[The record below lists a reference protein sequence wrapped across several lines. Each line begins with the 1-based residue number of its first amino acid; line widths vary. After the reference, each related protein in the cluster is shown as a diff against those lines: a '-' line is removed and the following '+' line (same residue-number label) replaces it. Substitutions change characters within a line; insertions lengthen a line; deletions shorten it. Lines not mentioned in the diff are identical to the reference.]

1 VNVEQPAAPGVA
13 AAEGGE
19 HPAGPGRWLSLIGLV
34 LVLAFAGVAW
44 VQSRALGLLNDT
56 VSYQGDSLV
65 WSFYQLEAETL
76 RLRQVLDDL
85 ADHPQASGLEAVR
98 DRYELFVSR
107 ISLIDPHRTRA
118 VLSDLPRQA
127 EVLAALQA
135 FVQHADPLLAEGEG
149 GARAGDARVWR
160 DLVHRLDWLAA
171 PMRELALQVNQ
182 AVGEQVTRRNEAVRL
197 QNRLAIGLTVFQSL
211 LTLAFAV
218 IVMRQIR
225 ALHQRHHRLEQ
236 LAQHLQE
243 ARADAEQA
251 SRAKSAF
258 LANMSHELRTPFNGL
273 LGMLSLLEATPL
285 EAQQRAHLATARES
299 GRHLLALL
307 NDVLDISTLESG
319 RLEVH
324 PHDVD
329 LRGLVHDVAAL
340 MGTHARAKGLPL
352 HCEVAPEVPQTLRA
366 DGKRLK
372 QILFNLL
379 GNAIKFTPG
388 GEVRLEV
395 AVRPAAGG
403 APERLALQVSDTGIG
418 MDAATLARLFQRFSQ
433 GDASIQRRYGGTGL
447 GLEISRSL
455 ARLMGGDIEVDSAP
469 GQGSRF
475 TVTIALERVQA
486 LAEAAPPPSTAPV
499 PAALSA
505 EVLVTDDHP
514 VNRSLMQ
521 AILQHLGHRVHLCE
535 NGAEAVEWLR
545 QHRCDL
551 VLMDVHMPVMDGLAA
566 TRAIRALPPPACDV
580 PVIALTAD
588 AFDAARQRALEAG
601 MNDFITKPVQVPVV
615 VEVLRR
621 FVPRLAAAEDSSPHA
636 TQPVLQPEP
645 GPAPGLGPTPTVAVS
660 AAVPAFMPVSSP
672 ASSPMITSPA
682 PAAPRP
688 RLRVRRG
695 EIAEWL
701 DLEAIAE
708 ICVTV
713 GLEGYRSL
721 LAGLL
726 AESSPALDEL
736 LRALDPAAD
745 PAAIRGAAHKFKGA
759 VASLG
764 LKRLAATA
772 KAWELASAE
781 APLEAGQREQ
791 AAQALRDGFQ
801 HTRALCLRVGYL
813 LA

>member
-1 VNVEQPAAPGVA
+1 
-13 AAEGGE
+13 
-19 HPAGPGRWLSLIGLV
+19 
-34 LVLAFAGVAW
+34 
-44 VQSRALGLLNDT
+44 
-56 VSYQGDSLV
+56 
-65 WSFYQLEAETL
+65 
-76 RLRQVLDDL
+76 
-85 ADHPQASGLEAVR
+85 
-98 DRYELFVSR
+98 
-107 ISLIDPHRTRA
+107 
-118 VLSDLPRQA
+118 
-127 EVLAALQA
+127 
-135 FVQHADPLLAEGEG
+135 
-149 GARAGDARVWR
+149 
-160 DLVHRLDWLAA
+160 
-171 PMRELALQVNQ
+171 
-182 AVGEQVTRRNEAVRL
+182 
-197 QNRLAIGLTVFQSL
+197 
-211 LTLAFAV
+211 
-218 IVMRQIR
+218 
-225 ALHQRHHRLEQ
+225 
-236 LAQHLQE
+236 
-243 ARADAEQA
+243 
-251 SRAKSAF
+251 
-258 LANMSHELRTPFNGL
+258 
-273 LGMLSLLEATPL
+273 
-285 EAQQRAHLATARES
+285 
-299 GRHLLALL
+299 
-307 NDVLDISTLESG
+307 
-319 RLEVH
+319 
-324 PHDVD
+324 
-329 LRGLVHDVAAL
+329 
-340 MGTHARAKGLPL
+340 
-352 HCEVAPEVPQTLRA
+352 VAPEVPQTLRA